1 MPDISALHV
10 QNKSSLNN
18 NLNNSINFNLDDLLI
33 KNNESHGQSEV
44 NFLNLINKEVDKQIK
59 DKLSI
64 SNSIR
69 KLTSL
74 VNSQMLIEKK
84 EIEKILDELKEFY
97 LALDGKSGNFSTREG
112 KELRSDIR
120 VELISLEKKI
130 HDKDDEITII
140 RNNSKNF
147 KKKNSDLKN
156 EISELI
162 VEEEKL
168 NNELEKLKGENK
180 KEITNY
186 NNLEEIIKDKK
197 DEIKNLKKSNR
208 LKKQKYEE
216 IVQEEYSLKN
226 QINKESLKNEDLK
239 REISEKEKKLNIV
252 QEKIQKLLQENDI
265 IMEDVE
271 ILENQVKS
279 EEIQLKELE
288 KDLKKNKKTL
298 DLLFEKREVLVEK
311 TVNTNLD
318 LKEMEMEKEML
329 DINIKN
335 LEEEE
340 TIITSNMEE
349 IKDINHKKEE
359 HLNFITSKLEDLKIK
374 LYGGPILSEKL
385 KDFLLDIENNLNIY
399 DNLIEQIF
407 KESEKSLDIN
417 DIIENNENIKQN
429 IDLITQELLKYKEDI
444 LFKEN
449 ENNILK
455 EIKNKMETELNDLIE
470 KRNKIIDNMDEND
483 PIKTKENYLEIIYN
497 EMNNLRK
504 IKLSQALNEKKENK
518 KVDNIINLIKEE
530 QNEKKKLNES
540 RKPSSNPKIPQRRHN
555 SMFHNTLNPEEMK
568 SIENSFNQDNSIISG
583 NIYNNVPENMYYSN
597 GHQKSVNSPN
607 LDISQNSTVN
617 KSNFMNNQY
626 RNQMDYDDN
635 LSQNS
640 YNKSMKTISMDLRSS
655 NNPNV
660 LYGNVD
666 YNEFSHLKE
675 NWSKLIKDLIR
686 MVSYFLKSSTLIM
699 NTISM
704 IFKRYLQKEKSFS
717 KVRTLI
723 LKFLDKSYKRH
734 SSFLTKIGEFKNK
747 RNVNIELLFKCI
759 EDVKDIFALESKSQD
774 SITKNIKNCCGK
786 SK

>member
-1 MPDISALHV
+1 M
-10 QNKSSLNN
+10 
-18 NLNNSINFNLDDLLI
+18 
-33 KNNESHGQSEV
+33 

-64 SNSIR
+64 SNSIK
-69 KLTSL
+69 KLTEL
-74 VNSQMLIEKK
+74 VNSKMLIEKK

-97 LALDGKSGNFSTREG
+97 FALDEKSSNFSNREG

-120 VELISLEKKI
+120 IELISLEKRVQN
-130 HDKDDEITII
+130 KDDEITII
-140 RNNSKNF
+140 KNNSKTF

-162 VEEEKL
+162 IQEEKL
-168 NNELEKLKGENK
+168 NIALEELKVENEKEVENFKNLKENLENK
-180 KEITNY
+180 KE
-186 NNLEEIIKDKK
+186 
-197 DEIKNLKKSNR
+197 EIKNLKKSNR
-208 LKKQKYEE
+208 IKKQKYEE
-216 IVQEEYSLKN
+216 NVQEEYTLKN
-226 QINKESLKNEDLK
+226 QINKETLKNEDLK
-239 REISEKEKKLNIV
+239 NEISDKKEKLKNI

-271 ILENQVKS
+271 ILEKQVKS
-279 EEIQLKELE
+279 EEIQLTELE
-288 KDLKKNKKTL
+288 KNSKKNKISL
-298 DLLFEKREVLVEK
+298 DLLFKKREVLVEK
-311 TVNTNLD
+311 TVNINLD
-318 LKEMEMEKEML
+318 LKEMDMENEML
-329 DINIKN
+329 DININK

-340 TIITSNMEE
+340 SILKSNMKEKTDSKE
-349 IKDINHKKEE
+349 KKEE
-359 HLNFITSKLEDLKIK
+359 HLNFISSKLEDLKLK

-385 KDFLLDIENNLNIY
+385 KEFLVDIENNLNIY
-399 DNLIEQIF
+399 ENLIERIF
-407 KESEKSLDIN
+407 KESDESLDISE
-417 DIIENNENIKQN
+417 IIENNENIKQN
-429 IDLITQELLKYKEDI
+429 IEIITQELLKYKEDI

-455 EIKNKMETELNDLIE
+455 EIKNKMEIELDDLVL
-470 KRNKIIDNMDEND
+470 KRDNLINNIDENY
-483 PIKTKENYLEIIYN
+483 PIKTKENYLELIYK

-504 IKLSQALNEKKENK
+504 IKLSQALTEKNENEKVN
-518 KVDNIINLIKEE
+518 NIVKLIKEE
-530 QNEKKKLNES
+530 QADKRILQN
-540 RKPSSNPKIPQRRHN
+540 KPNVKNNFKRHN
-555 SMFHNTLNPEEMK
+555 SMFQNQDEIK
-568 SIENSFNQDNSIISG
+568 STGNSFNLQDNSIMSG
-583 NIYNNVPENMYYSN
+583 NIYNNIPENMYYSN
-597 GHQKSVNSPN
+597 GNHKNNQNNTN
-607 LDISQNSTVN
+607 LDISQNSMI

-626 RNQMDYDDN
+626 QSNQNDYDDN
-635 LSQNS
+635 ISQNS
-640 YNKSMKTISMDLRSS
+640 YNKSLKTISMDLRSS

-666 YNEFSHLKE
+666 YNELSHLTE

-774 SITKNIKNCCGK
+774 SITRNIKNCCTK